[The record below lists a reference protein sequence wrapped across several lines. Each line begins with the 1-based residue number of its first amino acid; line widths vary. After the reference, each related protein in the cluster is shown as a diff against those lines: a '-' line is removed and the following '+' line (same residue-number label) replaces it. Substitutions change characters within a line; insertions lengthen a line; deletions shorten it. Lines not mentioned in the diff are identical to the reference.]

1 MNDDRSLT
9 IDRAFVFTDAATGAL
24 LFFDNGTF
32 FIIAY
37 NGVVGTLFVT
47 DEADLLRIP
56 GNASRL
62 VDMSDSHLNEAL
74 LFNGKSPDRLGRADP
89 SAEIT
94 EFLTVA
100 DPGNKTR
107 GIEASQAGFQE
118 G

>member
-1 MNDDRSLT
+1 M
-9 IDRAFVFTDAATGAL
+9 VGA
-24 LFFDNGTF
+24 
-32 FIIAY
+32 
-37 NGVVGTLFVT
+37 LFVT
-47 DEADLLRIP
+47 DETDLLCIP

-100 DPGNKTR
+100 DPRNKTWS
-107 GIEASQAGFQE
+107 IESRQACLKKSGLKGVVRTDF
-118 G
+118 